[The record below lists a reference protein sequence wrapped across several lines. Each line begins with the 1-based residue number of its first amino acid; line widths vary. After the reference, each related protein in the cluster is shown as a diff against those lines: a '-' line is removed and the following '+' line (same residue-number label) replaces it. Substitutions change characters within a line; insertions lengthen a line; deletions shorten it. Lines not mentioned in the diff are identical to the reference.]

1 MSLTT
6 RRPTTRAAR
15 LTRRYDW
22 RDDAACAR
30 TDPETFFPQGQPST
44 VRTGEEAAKRIC
56 AGCFVAEEC
65 LAWALNT
72 GQHIGVWGGLTADER
87 RGLSAVPERTM
98 DRCMNAQAWI
108 EEQLAAE
115 VPQRD
120 IAAELGVDRGV
131 LCRAIQRFRDERAQ
145 GAAAGEVQAA

>member
-1 MSLTT
+1 MSHTT
-6 RRPTTRAAR
+6 RRPTKPAAL

-22 RDDAACAR
+22 RDDAACTQ

-44 VRTGEEAAKRIC
+44 VKAAEDAAKSIC
-56 AGCFVAEEC
+56 ARCPVTAEC
-65 LAWALNT
+65 LHWALET
-72 GQHIGVWGGLTADER
+72 GQHTGVWGGLTADER
-87 RGLSAVPERTM
+87 RGLARIPERTM

-120 IAAELGVDRGV
+120 IAACLGVDRGV
-131 LCRAIQRFRDERAQ
+131 LCRAIQRFRDE
-145 GAAAGEVQAA
+145 GEVQAA